1 MYQSGSLLAEDIER
15 IKIPMADTNMQQL
28 SQYVTAI
35 DSPIAV
41 PTTQPSQAPPAPPV
55 QEQQQQPVEPVEEQQ
70 DQAAVTE
77 PKMSGSMA
85 RVEYRDQ
92 HGNVLPEDLVASLRA
107 EGKVKF
113 ETRYESLADL
123 ENAQEVPIVDG
134 KPQFPEPQAPP
145 HPDVE
150 GQNPET
156 GSYPEDSVPPERP
169 ASIAEGN
176 IQSAEEP
183 KAPQAKPASEGNEA
197 TKGTE

>member
-1 MYQSGSLLAEDIER
+1 
-15 IKIPMADTNMQQL
+15 MADTSLQQL
-28 SQYVTAI
+28 SQYVTAV
-35 DSPIAV
+35 DSPAAI
-41 PTTQPSQAPPAPPV
+41 PTTQIAQAPPAPPA
-55 QEQQQQPVEPVEEQQ
+55 QQQQQQQQHQPVEPVQEQQ
-70 DQAAVTE
+70 GQAAVTE

-92 HGNVLPEDLVASLRA
+92 HGNILPEDLVASLRA

-113 ETRYESLADL
+113 ETRFESLASH

-169 ASIAEGN
+169 ASVAEGN
-176 IQSAEEP
+176 TRSAEEL

-197 TKGTE
+197 TQDIE

>member
-1 MYQSGSLLAEDIER
+1 
-15 IKIPMADTNMQQL
+15 L
-28 SQYVTAI
+28 SQYVTEV
-35 DSPIAV
+35 SPIPI
-41 PTTQPSQAPPAPPV
+41 PTTQPAQAPPI
-55 QEQQQQPVEPVEEQQ
+55 QEQQQQQQQQQQPVEPVQEEQ

-107 EGKVKF
+107 QGKVKF
-113 ETRYESLADL
+113 ETRYESLASH

-145 HPDVE
+145 HPDVQ

-156 GSYPEDSVPPERP
+156 GSSPEDSVPPERP
-169 ASIAEGN
+169 ASVAEGN

-197 TKGTE
+197 TQGTE